1 MQDML
6 DRQAYIDQN
15 MQKKSPFDQGVM
27 RAVKSAKQSLALDE
41 EQSDR
46 AMREGLY
53 GFSEALQQDQAPI
66 AKGGILGRLA
76 TAARGV
82 PSGMRA
88 YDQAED
94 AGVKQNSVMADMA
107 NRFRAAE
114 EAKIAKMEQ
123 DAYMREMNDRKM
135 AMEQEKLSEMRD
147 YHNKSLL
154 ARKAA
159 VNPTVEYEGKPYRV
173 LDKVD
178 QRKANNIKK
187 ALNTSQH
194 ELGKIDDHLLNL
206 KSVTKDNSFAP
217 MGGLS
222 GLANPVKDFIGD
234 VFNLEDYQDETAK
247 RALLYATLGKFRV
260 NAERALKGQGVLG
273 QGFYDRLSP
282 FFPNEKDSL
291 PTLEEKL
298 RDLNEQI
305 NLESKVAN
313 ISADQGIAYDIG
325 DLMDKEQPSKQNVPD
340 ENGYVQ
346 IINLKTGKTGKVHF
360 EDLEEAKNRGWDLK

>member
-1 MQDML
+1 ML
-6 DRQAYIDQN
+6 DRQAYIDRN
-15 MQKKSPFDQGVM
+15 MQKKSPFDSGIM
-27 RAVKSAKQSLALDE
+27 RAVKSAKTSLGMDE

-46 AMREGLY
+46 ATRNSLLS
-53 GFSEALQQDQAPI
+53 FSDALQQDQAPVG
-66 AKGGILGRLA
+66 KGFMGKFAAAGRAMSPALK
-76 TAARGV
+76 T
-82 PSGMRA
+82 
-88 YDQAED
+88 YDQYED
-94 AGVKQNSVMADMA
+94 LAKNENMQLSRDAQN
-107 NRFRAAE
+107 FRSLE

-123 DAYMREMNDRKM
+123 DAYLREMNDRKM
-135 AMEQEKLSEMRD
+135 AMEQQKLDAMRD
-147 YHNKSLL
+147 YHKGMLAKKS
-154 ARKAA
+154 AT
-159 VNPTVEYEGKPYRV
+159 NPTVEYEGKPYRT

-194 ELGKIDDHLLNL
+194 ELTKIDDQLLNL
-206 KSVTKDNSFAP
+206 KNVTKDNTFAP
-217 MGGLS
+217 MGGVS
-222 GLANPVKDFIGD
+222 GLANPVKDFMGD
-234 VFNLEDYQDETAK
+234 IFGMEDYQDETAK

-305 NLESKVAN
+305 KLESKVAN

-325 DLMDKEQPSKQNVPD
+325 DLMSQEQSQKQAVPD
-340 ENGYVQ
+340 ENGYVR
-346 IINLKTGKTGKVHF
+346 IINLKTGKTGKVHI
-360 EDLEEAKNRGWDLK
+360 EDLEKAKAREWDLQ

>member
-15 MQKKSPFDQGVM
+15 MQKKDPFDSGIM
-27 RAVKSAKQSLALDE
+27 RAVKSSKQSLGMDD

-46 AMREGLY
+46 AMRNGLY

-66 AKGGILGRLA
+66 AKGGFLGKFA
-76 TAARGV
+76 AAARGV
-82 PSGMRA
+82 PAGMRA
-88 YDQAED
+88 YDESETAARNE
-94 AGVKQNSVMADMA
+94 NSLHADMVR
-107 NRFRAAE
+107 RFRAGE

-123 DAYMREMNDRKM
+123 DAYLREMNDRKM
-135 AMEQEKLSEMRD
+135 AMEQQKFDELKN
-147 YHNKSLL
+147 YHKQILE
-154 ARKAA
+154 AKRAA
-159 VNPTVEYEGKPYRV
+159 TNPTAEYEGKPYRT

-194 ELGKIDDHLLNL
+194 ELTKIDDQLLNL
-206 KSVTKDNSFAP
+206 KNVTKDNTFAP
-217 MGGLS
+217 MGGVS
-222 GLANPVKDFIGD
+222 GLANPVKDFMGD
-234 VFNLEDYQDETAK
+234 IFGLEDYQDETAK

-305 NLESKVAN
+305 KLESKVAN

-325 DLMDKEQPSKQNVPD
+325 DLMSQEQSQKQAVPD

-360 EDLEEAKNRGWDLK
+360 EDLETAKTRGWDLK